1 MHLKERHGI
10 ARVAKAD
17 WSCEPPRRGESHRV
31 GRAGCVAGV
40 GGQTLTS
47 RRLFRGNKNI
57 LVLEVAGLGRTR
69 LGGQAAWP
77 EWEAR
82 HSLVE

>member
-1 MHLKERHGI
+1 M
-10 ARVAKAD
+10 
-17 WSCEPPRRGESHRV
+17 
-31 GRAGCVAGV
+31 AGA

-57 LVLEVAGLGRTR
+57 LVLEVAGVDRTR